1 MAMKKRTKAS
11 QTDVVLQA
19 EETGVDTTKRK
30 RGVATLHAVPSRTLI
45 EIASVEEIE
54 GDAVGGFFVRGVPV
68 LGAFLKVSPV
78 IKSSKRSDFD
88 AATVRVACLAFG
100 AVAVIVAPK
109 IVADSAIES
118 SSAIAKAPT
127 TRAAVEAWFAEI
139 RGLQEVDR
147 ASAKML
153 AESLLEAEGV

>member
-1 MAMKKRTKAS
+1 MATKKRTKATQS
-11 QTDVVLQA
+11 DVALQV
-19 EETGVDTTKRK
+19 EEVGVDTTKRK

-45 EIASVEEIE
+45 EISSIEEID
-54 GDAVGGFFVRGVPV
+54 GNVGSGFFVKRVPV
-68 LGAFLKVSPV
+68 LGAFVKISPV
-78 IKSSKRSDFD
+78 IKSSKRADFD
-88 AATVRVACLAFG
+88 AVSVREACIACG
-100 AVAVIVAPK
+100 AVAVIVSPK

-139 RGLQEVDR
+139 RGLQEVDK

-153 AESLLEAEGV
+153 AESLLDAEGA